1 MLKKYLITPGPTA
14 VPEQVL
20 LDMARPMIHHRT
32 PEFEAIFKEARNG
45 LKKVFILNG
54 GILFVLKMLKHF

>member
-32 PEFEAIFKEARNG
+32 PEFEAIFKEARQG
-45 LKKVFILNG
+45 LKKVF
-54 GILFVLKMLKHF
+54 KTED

>member
-1 MLKKYLITPGPTA
+1 MLKKYLITPGPVS

-32 PEFEAIFKEARNG
+32 PEFEELTAPA
-45 LKKVFILNG
+45 
-54 GILFVLKMLKHF
+54 LF